1 MLQKL
6 WSLKQRV
13 ARDVKVRSVTFT
25 RKRPIERGGNA
36 ELILT
41 ADVRNGQMPED
52 VIHSLRKIV
61 KTQLDEIQ
69 NEEGYSYEQGTAY
82 QNSGRY

>member
-13 ARDVKVRSVTFT
+13 IKDVKVRSVTFT

-41 ADVRNGQMPED
+41 ADVGRGQMPED

-61 KTQLDEIQ
+61 KTQLDDIQ
-69 NEEGYSYEQGTAY
+69 NEEGYSYEQGTTD

>member
-13 ARDVKVRSVTFT
+13 IKDVKVRSVTFT

-41 ADVRNGQMPED
+41 ADVGRGQMPED

-69 NEEGYSYEQGTAY
+69 NEEGYECEQGPAY
-82 QNSGRY
+82 QNPGRY